1 MRDSCEISHGYVLYE
16 VHSFASYFLILK
28 CGVNKWLL
36 SSTLGGKMC
45 NQKVIC
51 KLRKEE
57 RGEVSAETFPG
68 WEQVVF

>member
-45 NQKVIC
+45 N
-51 KLRKEE
+51 
-57 RGEVSAETFPG
+57 
-68 WEQVVF
+68 